1 MCPRQPESR
10 PVRVLLADDHRLFRE
25 GVASLLDRVDDVVLV
40 GAASTGEEAVALAR
54 ELTPDIVLMDLDMP
68 GVGGI
73 AATRLLLEQAPG
85 TGVIALTMLE
95 DDASLFAALDAGA
108 RGYVLKDA
116 ERGELLQAIRA
127 VARGGAAL
135 GPKVTRRVLDH
146 LDPRR
151 TAPATAGP
159 FAGLTPRETEILDLI
174 AVGKRNADIARALFI
189 SDKTVGNHI
198 SSIFAK
204 LGVTDRVEAVI
215 RAREAGLGQ
224 GDSSGS

>member
-1 MCPRQPESR
+1 VCPRQPESR